1 MKGCDFIKT
10 KKIIFVFAF
19 LILFNL
25 LFITPSYAAEPKIVS
40 KLNSAFESIEEKRF

>member
-19 LILFNL
+19 FILFNL